1 MDIPTI
7 PDQLFI
13 LIILVIIAFV
23 VIIVAV
29 QWKSVAKSK
38 TSIVLL
44 EKEIELKKMS
54 MIEKDIESKR
64 LMDNPIPLPQEQQ
77 DSLSAIRQ
85 STTQVRSEVGYLHS
99 EINERLARLE
109 AQTEQKKLEKML
121 KEIEAKETDLM
132 SKKATM
138 SDEEF
143 KKAQMDIQRQY
154 QGLDMQ
160 YKSQVKNTMDKV
172 LAEVSTEKELSAVVP
187 KTLVRSNGM
196 QVQKQ
201 EFVVQGGID
210 ITDDVIQKLQ

>member
-38 TSIVLL
+38 NSIVLL

-121 KEIEAKETDLM
+121 KEIEAKEAKL
-132 SKKATM
+132 KK
-138 SDEEF
+138 
-143 KKAQMDIQRQY
+143 Q
-154 QGLDMQ
+154 
-160 YKSQVKNTMDKV
+160 
-172 LAEVSTEKELSAVVP
+172 
-187 KTLVRSNGM
+187 
-196 QVQKQ
+196 
-201 EFVVQGGID
+201 
-210 ITDDVIQKLQ
+210 

>member
-99 EINERLARLE
+99 EINERLARIE

-121 KEIEAKETDLM
+121 KEIEAKEAKL
-132 SKKATM
+132 KK
-138 SDEEF
+138 
-143 KKAQMDIQRQY
+143 Q
-154 QGLDMQ
+154 
-160 YKSQVKNTMDKV
+160 
-172 LAEVSTEKELSAVVP
+172 
-187 KTLVRSNGM
+187 
-196 QVQKQ
+196 
-201 EFVVQGGID
+201 
-210 ITDDVIQKLQ
+210 

>member
-64 LMDNPIPLPQEQQ
+64 LMDNTIPLPQEQQ

-121 KEIEAKETDLM
+121 KEIEAKEAKL
-132 SKKATM
+132 KK
-138 SDEEF
+138 
-143 KKAQMDIQRQY
+143 Q
-154 QGLDMQ
+154 
-160 YKSQVKNTMDKV
+160 
-172 LAEVSTEKELSAVVP
+172 
-187 KTLVRSNGM
+187 
-196 QVQKQ
+196 
-201 EFVVQGGID
+201 
-210 ITDDVIQKLQ
+210 

>member
-23 VIIVAV
+23 VIIAAV

-121 KEIEAKETDLM
+121 KEIEAKEAKL
-132 SKKATM
+132 KK
-138 SDEEF
+138 
-143 KKAQMDIQRQY
+143 Q
-154 QGLDMQ
+154 
-160 YKSQVKNTMDKV
+160 
-172 LAEVSTEKELSAVVP
+172 
-187 KTLVRSNGM
+187 
-196 QVQKQ
+196 
-201 EFVVQGGID
+201 
-210 ITDDVIQKLQ
+210 

>member
-44 EKEIELKKMS
+44 EKEIELKKML

-121 KEIEAKETDLM
+121 KEIEAKEAKL
-132 SKKATM
+132 KK
-138 SDEEF
+138 
-143 KKAQMDIQRQY
+143 Q
-154 QGLDMQ
+154 
-160 YKSQVKNTMDKV
+160 
-172 LAEVSTEKELSAVVP
+172 
-187 KTLVRSNGM
+187 
-196 QVQKQ
+196 
-201 EFVVQGGID
+201 
-210 ITDDVIQKLQ
+210 

>member
-99 EINERLARLE
+99 VINERLARLE

-121 KEIEAKETDLM
+121 KEIEAKEAKL
-132 SKKATM
+132 KK
-138 SDEEF
+138 
-143 KKAQMDIQRQY
+143 Q
-154 QGLDMQ
+154 
-160 YKSQVKNTMDKV
+160 
-172 LAEVSTEKELSAVVP
+172 
-187 KTLVRSNGM
+187 
-196 QVQKQ
+196 
-201 EFVVQGGID
+201 
-210 ITDDVIQKLQ
+210 

>member
-121 KEIEAKETDLM
+121 KEIEAQEAKL
-132 SKKATM
+132 KK
-138 SDEEF
+138 
-143 KKAQMDIQRQY
+143 Q
-154 QGLDMQ
+154 
-160 YKSQVKNTMDKV
+160 
-172 LAEVSTEKELSAVVP
+172 
-187 KTLVRSNGM
+187 
-196 QVQKQ
+196 
-201 EFVVQGGID
+201 
-210 ITDDVIQKLQ
+210 

>member
-13 LIILVIIAFV
+13 LIILVVIAFV

-121 KEIEAKETDLM
+121 KEIEAKEAKL
-132 SKKATM
+132 KK
-138 SDEEF
+138 
-143 KKAQMDIQRQY
+143 Q
-154 QGLDMQ
+154 
-160 YKSQVKNTMDKV
+160 
-172 LAEVSTEKELSAVVP
+172 
-187 KTLVRSNGM
+187 
-196 QVQKQ
+196 
-201 EFVVQGGID
+201 
-210 ITDDVIQKLQ
+210 